1 MNINELDKKHIW
13 HPYTQMKTCG
23 DHIAIVKGEGSRIVD
38 SEGNVYIDAIS
49 SWWVNLHGHSHPYI
63 AKKVYEQ
70 MTTLE
75 HVMFGG
81 FTHEP
86 ATQIAHRLT
95 KHLPSNQQKFFFSD
109 NGSTAVETALK
120 ITIQYWKNKGK
131 TKTRFL
137 AFENAFHGDTFGAMS
152 TSGRSVFHEAFSDL
166 LFEVAHLAVPTS
178 GNEEKTIAALEKELE
193 RDDIAGFIYEPLVQ
207 GAAGMICYEP
217 EILNEM
223 LVRCKEKGVLCISDE
238 VMTGFYR
245 TGTFMASQQ
254 CETPSDI
261 LCMSKG
267 LTGGALPMALT
278 SCTQEIYDVFLDDS
292 IGKAFL
298 HGHSFTANPIGC
310 ATAIASLDLL
320 EKEECLERIRTI
332 NKKHLQFKD
341 EIATHPMATKLYV
354 RGTIFRMEFKQG
366 EAASYD
372 HKLRDQLYDFF
383 MDKGLLLR
391 PLGNIVY
398 ILPPYCITDE
408 ELDEI
413 YSAIREA
420 LDHFTS

>member
-1 MNINELDKKHIW
+1 MNINELDQKYIW
-13 HPYTQMKTCG
+13 HPYTQMKTYG
-23 DHIAIVKGEGSRIVD
+23 EHIAIVKGEGSRIVD
-38 SEGNVYIDAIS
+38 NKGNVYIDAIS

-63 AKKVYEQ
+63 AEKVYDQ
-70 MTTLE
+70 MMTLE
-75 HVMFGG
+75 HVIFGG

-86 ATQIAHRLT
+86 ATQIADRLS
-95 KHLPSNQQKFFFSD
+95 KHLPDNQQKFFFSD

-120 ITIQYWKNKGK
+120 MTTQYWKNKGEK
-131 TKTRFL
+131 RARFL
-137 AFENAFHGDTFGAMS
+137 AFEDAFHGDTFGAMS
-152 TSGRSVFHEAFSDL
+152 AGGRSVFSEAFADL
-166 LFEVAHLAVPTS
+166 LFEVAHLPVPTA
-178 GNEEKTIAALEKELE
+178 GNEEKAIAALEKELE

-223 LVRCKEKGVLCISDE
+223 ILRCKKKGVLCISDE

-267 LTGGALPMALT
+267 LTGGVLPMALT
-278 SCTQEIYDVFLDDS
+278 TCTLDIYNVFLGDT
-292 IGKAFL
+292 IGQAFL

-310 ATAIASLDLL
+310 ATALASLDLL
-320 EKEECLERIRTI
+320 EKEACQERIREI
-332 NKKHLQFKD
+332 NKKHLLFKE
-341 EIATHPMATKLYV
+341 EIAAHPMAANLYV
-354 RGTIFRMEFKQG
+354 RGTIFRMEFDQG
-366 EAASYD
+366 GETSYE

-383 MDKGLLLR
+383 MDRGLLLR
-391 PLGNIVY
+391 PLGNVVY
-398 ILPPYCITDE
+398 ILPPYCVSNE

-413 YSAIREA
+413 YDGIRAA
-420 LDHFTS
+420 LDHFMA